1 VGIRRLLR
9 PLCRLSYTHAVTS
22 TQTAP
27 ISALIVDDEKP
38 ARDELAYLLKS
49 FPEVR
54 VVGQG
59 KNGLEAVA
67 LIKEHAPDLVFL
79 DVQMPGL
86 DGFGVLRKLVER
98 KLSVPHIVFATAF
111 DNYAVHAFEVNAV
124 DYVLKPFDRERIAVA
139 VERAKRMIEGRSATS
154 ERLETLL
161 EQLSAP
167 KPKTGA
173 PVKLL
178 LKVAGR
184 LLLVSADE
192 IVCGTI
198 DEGVITVHTRE
209 IEGVSNFRTID
220 ELQSALDSDAFWRP
234 HRSHIVNINHIKEVV
249 PWFKS
254 SYMLRM
260 ADRRQSEIPVSRTQT
275 RRLRELF
282 KL

>member
-1 VGIRRLLR
+1 LIRRSGRLASAG
-9 PLCRLSYTHAVTS
+9 RLSYTFRVTP
-22 TQTAP
+22 TQTAQ

-38 ARDELAYLLKS
+38 AREELAYLLKG
-49 FPEVR
+49 FGEIR

-59 KNGLEAVA
+59 RNGLEAVA
-67 LIKEHAPDLVFL
+67 LIKEHAPDLIFL

-86 DGFGVLRKLVER
+86 DGFGVLRKVVEL
-98 KLSVPHIVFATAF
+98 KLPVPHVIFATAF

-124 DYVLKPFDRERIAVA
+124 DYVLKPFDRDRLAKAI
-139 VERAKRMIEGRSATS
+139 ERARRMIDASPTPS
-154 ERLETLL
+154 QRLETLL

-167 KPKTGA
+167 KPA
-173 PVKLL
+173 PPAKLL

-192 IVCGTI
+192 IVCASI
-198 DEGVITVHTRE
+198 EEGIISVRTRDL
-209 IEGVSNFRTID
+209 EGISNFRTIE
-220 ELQSALDSDAFWRP
+220 ELQTTLESDSFWRP
-234 HRSHIVNINHIKEVV
+234 HRSHLVNINHIKEVV

-260 ADRRQSEIPVSRTQT
+260 ADRRQSEVPVSRSQT